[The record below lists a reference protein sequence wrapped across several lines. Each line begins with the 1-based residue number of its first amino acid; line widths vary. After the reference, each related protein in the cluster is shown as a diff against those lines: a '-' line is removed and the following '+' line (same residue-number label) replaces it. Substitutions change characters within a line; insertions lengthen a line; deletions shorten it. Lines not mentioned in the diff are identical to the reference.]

1 MNKIYLKA
9 FCILFSLLFTLASK
23 ANEPLLDSAKTN
35 YDKRAFKLAIEQ
47 YESIKAKGLTSS
59 DLYYNLGNAYF
70 RNGQLGFSILNFEKA
85 IKSNPSHENAK
96 FNLELANTKLA
107 DKFEA
112 IPQASVARVLVGINN
127 GVSHNILSIIAVA
140 IFLFGAGLFLI
151 AKKDKNRKRIKF
163 AKVLLFFGAIITFI
177 AWQQKWAVDE
187 YKAGIT
193 LSISSNIFSEPNP
206 SSTLLFEIHEG
217 TKLEILSKS
226 GDWLNIKAPN
236 NEVGWVELKS
246 IGEI

>member
-9 FCILFSLLFTLASK
+9 FFVSFLVLLSSASK
-23 ANEPLLDSAKTN
+23 ANEPLLDSAKSN
-35 YDKRAFKLAIEQ
+35 YDKGAFNLAIEQ
-47 YESIKAKGLTSS
+47 YESIKSKGLTSP

-112 IPQASVARVLVGINN
+112 IPQASIARILVGVNN
-127 GVSHNILSIIAVA
+127 GVSHNVISIIAVA
-140 IFLFGAGLFLI
+140 IFLFGVGLFLF
-151 AKKDKNRKRIKF
+151 AKKEKNRKRVKF
-163 AKVLLFFGAIITFI
+163 AKVLLVFGALITFV
-177 AWQQKWAVDE
+177 AWQQKSAVDT
-187 YKAGIT
+187 YKSGIT
-193 LSISSNIFSEPNP
+193 LSSSANIFSEPNP
-206 SSTLLFEIHEG
+206 SSILLFEIHEG

-236 NEVGWVELKS
+236 NEVGWVELES
-246 IGEI
+246 LGEI